1 MKNRS
6 IYWSLSA
13 ATLATALLFSGNSNA
28 QTARP
33 SRVQNTQDALMA
45 QIPHCTRNLG
55 TISVVDGSDTHGW
68 SQHQLA
74 PPARLLKVIVQR
86 SGCFSLVDRGA
97 GFTAAQRERDIN
109 ADMGL
114 QRGSNVGQNQVR
126 AADFILVAEIAA
138 ADSNTSGGA
147 AAGIL
152 GGIIGGRAGGIVGG
166 LRTKKL
172 EADVVLSLTD
182 ARTTESS
189 SYEGHAAKNDLTWG
203 AGGGL
208 GFGGVVGGGYE
219 DTEIGRIVT
228 QAYIVGYSAMVN
240 QLGGLRAGAAE
251 APSRSYTV
259 NTVTTMRTMPQSDA
273 PVVRALAVGMVVY
286 PTGKRDGIWWEIA
299 DDNDNVGWVQNDK
312 LQASQ

>member
-1 MKNRS
+1 M
-6 IYWSLSA
+6 
-13 ATLATALLFSGNSNA
+13 
-28 QTARP
+28 
-33 SRVQNTQDALMA
+33 
-45 QIPHCTRNLG
+45 
-55 TISVVDGSDTHGW
+55 
-68 SQHQLA
+68 
-74 PPARLLKVIVQR
+74 
-86 SGCFSLVDRGA
+86 
-97 GFTAAQRERDIN
+97 
-109 ADMGL
+109 
-114 QRGSNVGQNQVR
+114 
-126 AADFILVAEIAA
+126 
-138 ADSNTSGGA
+138 
-147 AAGIL
+147 
-152 GGIIGGRAGGIVGG
+152 
-166 LRTKKL
+166 
-172 EADVVLSLTD
+172 TD

-240 QLGGLRAGAAE
+240 QLGGLSGGAAD